1 MREILDGRLT
11 GQGGVPIFYR
21 GLIPENPRAV
31 LVIVHGVAEHSGR
44 YIHLMND
51 MARRGFASFAI
62 DQRGLGQSGGFRG
75 HVDRFEDLTEDVAS
89 LVTVARSD
97 FPGLPVFLVGHSM
110 GGLVVLLTGIRYPNG
125 LSGVVASGPALA
137 LQVHVPAWK
146 KALARVVGALAPRFS
161 MDNGIPCEALSHDPE
176 VVESYRNDPMR
187 YPKLTARF
195 YLEFVRAMGEAS
207 ALAGQMH
214 LPILIMQ
221 GGADC
226 VVKPEASRAFADQA
240 GSADKRFIMYDGLF
254 HEIFNEP
261 EKTQIFGVIADWVEE
276 HLAGSERNADRV

>member
-1 MREILDGRLT
+1 MREILDGRLN
-11 GQGGVPIFYR
+11 GLFGIPIFFR
-21 GLIPENPRAV
+21 GLVPENPRAV

-44 YIHLMND
+44 YTHLMRD
-51 MARRGFASFAI
+51 MAQRGFASLAI
-62 DQRGLGQSGGFRG
+62 DHRGLGKSGGFRG
-75 HVDRFEDLTEDVAS
+75 HVDRFEDLAEDVAS

-97 FPGLPVFLVGHSM
+97 FAGLPVFLVGHSM
-110 GGLVVLLTGIRYPNG
+110 GGLVVLLTGIRYPDG

-146 KALARVVGALAPRFS
+146 KGLAKVVGAIAPHFS

-176 VVESYRNDPMR
+176 VVESYRSDPLR

-195 YLEFVRAMGEAS
+195 YLEFVRAMGEA
-207 ALAGQMH
+207 AATAGQMQ
-214 LPILIMQ
+214 LPLLILQ

-226 VVKPEASRAFADQA
+226 VVNPDAGRDFFDRA
-240 GSADKRFIMYDGLF
+240 GSPDKRFVLYDGLY

-261 EKTQIFGVIADWVEE
+261 EKERIFDVVADWLEQ
-276 HLAGSERNADRV
+276 HLTGSEHRANRV